1 MGGSSSRPSGSVT
14 TVASNEPSDFIRPY
28 LREGLDTAQDLFGTP
43 RTMYEGST
51 VVPFAP
57 QTEAGLTAIQER
69 AEAGS
74 PLVTGAQDLTAATMS
89 GDFLSPDSNPY
100 LASAMDAATR
110 PMREAFTEDVMPQIG
125 SAFSSAGRYGSG
137 MQARAQNRAAE
148 DYLTSL
154 GDIGAQ
160 MAYTNYA
167 AERDRQIDASTAAPG
182 MAQLD
187 YLDPSRLIDV
197 GAAREGMAGA
207 ELQEDID
214 RFNFAQDEPRIRLSE
229 YMPLVTG
236 GQYTSQ
242 STTQPIFSDPA
253 ATYLGYGATG
263 AGILGNLFGASRG
276 GTSAISGLRGLL
288 GF

>member
-1 MGGSSSRPSGSVT
+1 MGGSSSKPSGSVT
-14 TVASNEPSDFIRPY
+14 TVASNEPSDFIKPY
-28 LREGLDTAQDLFGTP
+28 LTTGLDTAQDLFETP

-57 QTEAGLTAIQER
+57 QTEAALTAIQER

-74 PLVTGAQDLTAATMS
+74 PLVTGAQDLTSATMA
-89 GDFLSPDSNPY
+89 GDYLSPDSNPY
-100 LASAMDAATR
+100 LVSAMDAATR
-110 PMREAFTEDVMPQIG
+110 PMREAFTEDVMPSIG

-137 MQARAQNRAAE
+137 MQARTQNRAAE
-148 DYLTSL
+148 DYLQSL
-154 GDIGAQ
+154 GDIGSK

-167 AERDRQIDASTAAPG
+167 AERDRQIDAGMAAPG

-187 YLDPSRLIDV
+187 YLDPSKLIDV

-207 ELQEDID
+207 QLQEDID
-214 RFNFAQDEPRIRLSE
+214 RFNFMQDEPRQRLGE

-236 GQYTSQ
+236 GQYTST

-263 AGILGNLFGASRG
+263 AGILGDLFGASRG
-276 GTSAISGLRGLL
+276 GTSGFQGLL
-288 GF
+288 DLF

>member
-1 MGGSSSRPSGSVT
+1 MGGSSSKPSGTVT
-14 TVASNEPSDFIRPY
+14 TVASNEPSNFIRPY
-28 LREGLDTAQDLFGTP
+28 LTEGLDTAQDLFGTP

-57 QTEAGLTAIQER
+57 QTEAALTAIQQR

-74 PLVTGAQDLTAATMS
+74 PLVTGAQDLTAATMA
-89 GDFLSPDSNPY
+89 GDYLSPDSNPY

-110 PMREAFTEDVMPQIG
+110 PMREAFQEDVMPSIG

-148 DYLTSL
+148 DYLQSL
-154 GDIGAQ
+154 GDIGSK

-167 AERDRQIDASTAAPG
+167 AERDRQIDAGMAAPG

-187 YLDPSRLIDV
+187 YLDPSKLIDV
-197 GAAREGMAGA
+197 GAAYEGMAGA
-207 ELQEDID
+207 QLQEDID
-214 RFNFAQDEPRIRLSE
+214 RFNFMQDEPRQRLGE

-242 STTQPIFSDPA
+242 STTEPIFSDPA

-263 AGILGNLFGASRG
+263 AGILTDLFGASKG

>member
-1 MGGSSSRPSGSVT
+1 
-14 TVASNEPSDFIRPY
+14 
-28 LREGLDTAQDLFGTP
+28 
-43 RTMYEGST
+43 
-51 VVPFAP
+51 
-57 QTEAGLTAIQER
+57 
-69 AEAGS
+69 
-74 PLVTGAQDLTAATMS
+74 
-89 GDFLSPDSNPY
+89 
-100 LASAMDAATR
+100 MDAATR
-110 PMREAFTEDVMPQIG
+110 PMREAFTQDVMPGIDA
-125 SAFSSAGRYGSG
+125 AFSSAGRYGSG
-137 MQARAQNRAAE
+137 LQGNQQARAAE

-154 GDIGAQ
+154 GDIGSK

-167 AERDRQIDASTAAPG
+167 AERDRQIDAGAAAPG

-187 YLDPSRLIDV
+187 YLDPSKLIDI

-214 RFNFAQDEPRIRLSE
+214 RFNFGQDEERMRLGE

-236 GQYTSQ
+236 GQYTNQ

-263 AGILGNLFGASRG
+263 AGILGDLFGASRG

-288 GF
+288 PF

>member
-1 MGGSSSRPSGSVT
+1 MGGSSSKPSGSVT
-14 TVASNEPSDFIRPY
+14 TIASNEPSDFIKPY
-28 LREGLDTAQDLFGTP
+28 LTEGLDTAKDLFGTP

-51 VVPFAP
+51 VVPFSP
-57 QTEAGLTAIQER
+57 QTEAGLTAIQTR
-69 AEAGS
+69 AEEGS
-74 PLVTGAQDLTAATMS
+74 PLVTGAQDLTASTMA
-89 GDFLSPDSNPY
+89 GDYLSPDSNPY

-110 PMREAFTEDVMPQIG
+110 PMREAFTQDVMPGIDA
-125 SAFSSAGRYGSG
+125 AFSSAGRYGSG
-137 MQARAQNRAAE
+137 LQANQQARAAE

-154 GDIGAQ
+154 GDIGSK

-167 AERDRQIDASTAAPG
+167 TERDRQIAAGAAAPG

-187 YLDPSRLIDV
+187 YLDPSKLIDV
-197 GAAREGMAGA
+197 GAAREGMAG
-207 ELQEDID
+207 LQEDID
-214 RFNFAQDEPRIRLSE
+214 RFNFGQDELRDRLLE

-263 AGILGNLFGASRG
+263 AGILGDLFGASSG
-276 GTSAISGLRGLL
+276 GTSGAEGLL
-288 GF
+288 DFFNRP

>member
-1 MGGSSSRPSGSVT
+1 MGGSSSKPSGSVT
-14 TVASNEPSDFIRPY
+14 TVASNEPSDFIKPY
-28 LREGLDTAQDLFGTP
+28 LTEGLDTAQDLFGTP

-51 VVPFAP
+51 VVPFSGA
-57 QTEAGLTAIQER
+57 TEAGLTAIQDR

-74 PLVTGAQDLTAATMS
+74 PLVTGAQDLTAATMA
-89 GDFLSPDSNPY
+89 GDYLSPDSNPY

-110 PMREAFTEDVMPQIG
+110 PMRQAFTQDVMPGIDA
-125 SAFSSAGRYGSG
+125 AFSSAGRYGSG
-137 MQARAQNRAAE
+137 LQANQQARAAE

-154 GDIGAQ
+154 GDIGSK

-167 AERDRQIDASTAAPG
+167 AERDRQIDAGAAAPG

-187 YLDPSRLIDV
+187 YLDPSKLIDV
-197 GAAREGMAGA
+197 GAAYEGMAGA

-214 RFNFAQDEPRIRLSE
+214 RFNFGQDEERMRLGE

-236 GQYTSQ
+236 GQYPSQ

-263 AGILGNLFGASRG
+263 AGILGDLFGSSRG

-288 GF
+288 PF